1 MSKKQPKQL
10 RMKDMPPPILK
21 PISLYSSANQP
32 ATDKQIDTIIKLR
45 RALRRFNNSDLE
57 TITRQSASEQIRMLS
72 GRLKQER
79 KK

>member
-1 MSKKQPKQL
+1 MQKRPKQL
-10 RMKDMPPPILK
+10 NMKGMPPPILK
-21 PISLYSSANQP
+21 PIGLYSNAHQP
-32 ATDKQIDTIIKLR
+32 ATEKQIDTIIKLR

-72 GRLKQER
+72 GKLKQER